1 VRVPDCARG
10 RSSLHFLHGLP
21 ITSIAN
27 HSKDSDDEVYAIAM
41 PNKKNQLPRQQHGKQ
56 MRKEE
61 KEEIAS
67 SWVIIH

>member
-21 ITSIAN
+21 ITYIAN

-41 PNKKNQLPRQQHGKQ
+41 PRQQHGKQ

-67 SWVIIH
+67 